1 MSWFSN
7 ELNPPFKLKRE
18 FTSSYWWN
26 DENLYTLYFLKYLIK
41 KGKRQIAWFC
51 YSNNILAGLQA
62 RLCVCL
68 SSACCDRYLWA
79 MAVTRVCRNP
89 LSRLI
94 FLLPVLHLN
103 SSQHL
108 YELCHSGCRCIW
120 VVFCL
125 FPYTFRTFLLQAN
138 FHTASNLWY
147 LRLKAI

>member
-79 MAVTRVCRNP
+79 TAVTRVSAEIPSHAWYFCFP
-89 LSRLI
+89 S
-94 FLLPVLHLN
+94 
-103 SSQHL
+103 
-108 YELCHSGCRCIW
+108 CIW
-120 VVFCL
+120 IPPSTSKNCVTAAAGASGWSFASFLTHLGLFFCRPTSTQL
-125 FPYTFRTFLLQAN
+125 PTCD
-138 FHTASNLWY
+138 
-147 LRLKAI
+147 ICV